1 MFTYHTKF
9 DIDIR
14 TAIKS
19 KALQDSLIRAILW
32 NIEGADEVWTVSRG
46 AGENLESIGYR
57 GKWRV
62 MDNGVDFARGHA
74 SMEKQNEISRLHNLT
89 DHAPVFLFTGR
100 LRWYKGIRIILEGLA
115 KAKARGAKFHMLFV
129 GDGSDRG
136 EIEELTHKLGLTDQC
151 VFVGSIQD
159 RELLRAYYSRADLF
173 LFPSTFDTNGIVVRE
188 AAACGLGAVLVK
200 GSCAAEGITDGQN
213 GILIGENADSLC
225 AAVLF
230 ACSHR
235 DEVRQVGLHAEREI
249 YLSWEDSVLRA
260 RARYAEL
267 LEERKSNPPE
277 KRHDAFPFLSD
288 IVEGAGRLQRWHR
301 LLNAKLK

>member
-1 MFTYHTKF
+1 
-9 DIDIR
+9 
-14 TAIKS
+14 
-19 KALQDSLIRAILW
+19 
-32 NIEGADEVWTVSRG
+32 
-46 AGENLESIGYR
+46 
-57 GKWRV
+57 
-62 MDNGVDFARGHA
+62 
-74 SMEKQNEISRLHNLT
+74 
-89 DHAPVFLFTGR
+89 
-100 LRWYKGIRIILEGLA
+100 
-115 KAKARGAKFHMLFV
+115 MLFV

-136 EIEELTHKLGLTDQC
+136 EIEELAQKLGLTDQC
-151 VFVGSIQD
+151 VFVGAVQD

-235 DEVRQVGLHAEREI
+235 NEVRQVGLHAENEI
-249 YLSWEDSVLRA
+249 YLSWEDSVARA
-260 RARYAEL
+260 RTRYAEL
-267 LEERKSNPPE
+267 LEERKANPPE